1 MNFLRAVITLF
12 IFVVLAGIHLYVF
25 TQNVNLN
32 YSVTDLKIKL
42 GELRS
47 RNRYLGSKVAEKEDL
62 SVIEKVAREKL
73 GMFYPEEINYIL
85 VTPEAS
91 GKN

>member
-1 MNFLRAVITLF
+1 MNFLRAVATLF
-12 IFVVLAGIHLYVF
+12 IFVVLAGIHLYVY
-25 TQNVNLN
+25 TQNINLN

-62 SVIEKVAREKL
+62 SAIEKAAREQL
-73 GMFYPEEINYIL
+73 DMFYPEEINYIL
-85 VTPEAS
+85 ATPEGS
-91 GKN
+91 GRD

>member
-1 MNFLRAVITLF
+1 MSFLRAVATLF
-12 IFVVLAGIHLYVF
+12 VFVVLAGIHLYVY

-42 GELRS
+42 GDLRS

-85 VTPEAS
+85 VTPEGL